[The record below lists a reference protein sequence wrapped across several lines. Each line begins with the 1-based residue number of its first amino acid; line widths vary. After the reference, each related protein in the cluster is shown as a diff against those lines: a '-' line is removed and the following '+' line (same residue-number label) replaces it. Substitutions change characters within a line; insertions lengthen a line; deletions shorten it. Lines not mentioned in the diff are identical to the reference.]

1 MGEVGVRKEG
11 EEMVLKDR
19 IPVPAFGTKF
29 CLMFPHLNPP
39 CMWATLID
47 KESSSWL
54 EKES

>member
-11 EEMVLKDR
+11 EEMVLKDH

-39 CMWATLID
+39 CMWAALID

-54 EKES
+54 EKGS